1 MTSPPPPDPPDP
13 EREGMNPLQTGL
25 AALRAGDLDR
35 ALGGFVAA
43 EAAAARAG
51 DAEARSAALRHQSF
65 VWRQRADWMR
75 ALDCAERA
83 IAEAEGAGLRDATA
97 EALNAKATV
106 FQAQGDFARA
116 EPILRQAAEVSF
128 DRRVQALAYANLGAI
143 AAERGDLTHAR
154 QHFLAA
160 AERFRQAGYY
170 FGEAVTLN
178 NFGRAALDV
187 GNARLGLP
195 MLQDAREAARRAADA
210 ELLGIVLTNLAEA
223 HERLGQAAEG
233 EREGGEALVIFT
245 RLANHV
251 RRAEC
256 LRVLG
261 ALAAWRGDRPLART
275 RYESALEA
283 ADAAGTIPER
293 TRIEQEIEKLERR
306 A

>member
-1 MTSPPPPDPPDP
+1 MTSPPPSDPLDPDPD
-13 EREGMNPLQTGL
+13 GTTPLETGL

-65 VWRQRADWMR
+65 VWRQRADWGR

-83 IAEAEGAGLRDATA
+83 IAEAEAAGLRDATA

-106 FQAQGDFARA
+106 FQAQGDFAQA

-143 AAERGDLTHAR
+143 AAERGDLGQAR

-160 AERFRQAGYY
+160 AERFRRAGYH

-178 NFGRAALDV
+178 NFSRAALDV
-187 GNARLGLP
+187 GNARLALP
-195 MLQDAREAARRAADA
+195 MLQDARAAARLAADA

-223 HERLGQAAEG
+223 HERLGEAAEG
-233 EREGGEALVIFT
+233 EREGEEALTIFM

-261 ALAAWRGDRPLART
+261 VLAASRGDRSLARA
-275 RYESALEA
+275 RFESALEA

-293 TRIEQEIEKLERR
+293 ARIEEALKSL
-306 A
+306 

>member
-1 MTSPPPPDPPDP
+1 MTSPPPIDPLDPDAA
-13 EREGMNPLQTGL
+13 RANPLDVGL

-43 EAAAARAG
+43 EADAACAG
-51 DAEARSAALRHQSF
+51 DAGARSAALRHQSF
-65 VWRQRADWMR
+65 VWRQRADWAR

-83 IAEAEGAGLRDATA
+83 IAEAETAGLRDATA

-106 FQAQGDFARA
+106 FQAQGDFAQA

-128 DRRVQALAYANLGAI
+128 DQRVQALAYANLGAI
-143 AAERGDLTHAR
+143 AAERGDLTVAR

-160 AERFRQAGYY
+160 AERFRHAGYH
-170 FGEAVTLN
+170 FGAAVTLN
-178 NFGRAALDV
+178 NFGRAALDL

-195 MLQDAREAARRAADA
+195 MLQDARAAARTAADA

-223 HERLGQAAEG
+223 HERIGEAAEG
-233 EREGGEALVIFT
+233 EQEGEEALAIFT

-261 ALAAWRGDRPLART
+261 ALAAARGDRALARS
-275 RYESALEA
+275 RYESALAA

-293 TRIEQEIEKLERR
+293 ARIEEALKTL
-306 A
+306 